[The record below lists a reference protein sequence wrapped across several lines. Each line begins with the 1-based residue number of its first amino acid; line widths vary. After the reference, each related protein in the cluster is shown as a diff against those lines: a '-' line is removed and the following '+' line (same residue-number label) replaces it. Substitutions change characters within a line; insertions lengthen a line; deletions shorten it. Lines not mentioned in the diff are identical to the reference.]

1 MWINVKQDLDQG
13 KTEIDQTDYLKRLL
27 DNYGMLNCKTMS
39 HPVKK
44 NFDFGQL
51 KRERSESV
59 EIESECRQLIGSL
72 MYVVVGSRPDLCS
85 AVTMLSRYQC
95 CASKLQYKTLLKVL
109 RYVKG
114 TIDLK
119 LTYYQSD
126 DQTVEGFVDSDLG
139 GNKLDMKSTTGFCF
153 KIFGS
158 KKQTTVALSSA
169 EAEYVALSVASS
181 EAWWLKKVLSD
192 FHIKTNEVIL
202 YEDNQPAIKIA
213 QNPEVRKIKHLDLK
227 KYFVKEK

>member
-1 MWINVKQDLDQG
+1 MQDFDQG

-27 DNYGMLNCKTMS
+27 DNYGMLNCQTMS
-39 HPVKK
+39 LPVEK
-44 NFDFGQL
+44 NFYFGEL

-59 EIESECRQLIGSL
+59 EIESDCRQLIGSL
-72 MYVVVGSRPDLCS
+72 MYVVAGSRPDHCS
-85 AVTMLSRYQC
+85 AVTMLSHYQC
-95 CASKLQYKTLLKVL
+95 CANQLLYKTLLNVL

-114 TIDLK
+114 TIHLK

-126 DQTVEGFVDSDLG
+126 DQTVEGFVGSDLG

-153 KIFGS
+153 KIFGCTVMWGS
-158 KKQTTVALSSA
+158 RKQTTIALSSA

-192 FHIKTNEVIL
+192 FHIKTN
-202 YEDNQPAIKIA
+202 D
-213 QNPEVRKIKHLDLK
+213 
-227 KYFVKEK
+227 